1 MKNKTLKITYE
12 FNLFKRPKDNLKDF
26 IEMMHNKFILMISIL
41 FLIREPTNYFIFI
54 PLIYGL
60 MFDLRFK
67 RGGKI

>member
-1 MKNKTLKITYE
+1 MKNKTIKITYE
-12 FNLFKRPKDNLKDF
+12 FKLFKKPIDDLKDF
-26 IEMMHNKFILMISIL
+26 IEIMHNKFILMISIL